1 VKVTFLGAAGTV
13 TGSKFLVEAAG
24 SRILLDCG
32 LFQGLKALR
41 LRNWDEFPVAP
52 SSIDAVVLTH
62 AHIDH
67 SGYLPLLVRNGFQG
81 KIYCTPPTAALCDIL
96 LPDSGRIQE
105 QDAEYAN
112 RKKFSKHRPALP
124 LYTEDDALGVSRH
137 FETVGWGKPLELDG
151 VTVRFQTAGHILGAS
166 SVRLSTDEGS
176 ILFSGDLGREEDA
189 LMFSP
194 APPGDADWVVMESTY
209 GDRRHPETHPMEELG
224 RLAREVIERKGVLL
238 IPSFAVGRAQ
248 HLIYWLNRAFQEG
261 LAPRIPVF
269 VDSPMATN
277 VTHLYR
283 EFGDYHRLSRDECG
297 IVCEG
302 AEFTASVERSKWLQ
316 TQSGPIVILSAS
328 GMLTGGRILHHL
340 KTLGPRRETTIL
352 LAGYQAAGTRGATLL
367 QGGDEL
373 KIHGKWVKIRARVEN
388 FQVLSAHADQ
398 RELLDWI
405 GSAER
410 PPKKVF
416 LVHGEPAA
424 ADALRVRI
432 HDRLGVEAKAA
443 VDDSTVVLERS

>member
-1 VKVTFLGAAGTV
+1 MKVTFLGASGTV
-13 TGSKFLVEAAG
+13 TGSKFLIETAG

-41 LRNWDEFPVAP
+41 LRNWDTFPVPP

-67 SGYLPLLVRNGFQG
+67 TGYLPLLVRNGFAG

-124 LYTEDDALGVSRH
+124 LYTEEDALRVSRH
-137 FETVGWGKPLELDG
+137 FETVPWGRPLELDDL
-151 VTVRFQTAGHILGAS
+151 TVRFQTAGHILGAS
-166 SVRLSTDEGS
+166 SVHLTTDEGT
-176 ILFSGDLGREEDA
+176 ILFSGDLGRERDA

-194 APPGDADWVVMESTY
+194 AAPPASDWIVMESTY
-209 GDRRHPETHPMEELG
+209 GDRRHPETHPMEG
-224 RLAREVIERKGVLL
+224 LARLVRDAIERKGVLL

-248 HLIYWLNRAFQEG
+248 HLIYWLNRVFQEG

-283 EFGDYHRLSRDECG
+283 EFTDYHRLSPDDCG

-302 AEFTASVERSKWLQ
+302 AEFTASVEQSKWLE

-328 GMLTGGRILHHL
+328 GMLTGGRVLHHL
-340 KTLGPRRETTIL
+340 KTFGPRKETIIL
-352 LAGYQAAGTRGATLL
+352 LAGYQAAGTRGRTLL

-373 KIHGKWVKIRARVEN
+373 KIHGQWVKIRARVEN

-398 RELLDWI
+398 RELLGWVE
-405 GSAER
+405 SAER

-416 LVHGEPAA
+416 LVHGEPGA
-424 ADALRVRI
+424 ADALRMRI
-432 HDRLGVEAKAA
+432 HDRLGLDVSAA
-443 VDDSTVVLERS
+443 VDESTVELARP